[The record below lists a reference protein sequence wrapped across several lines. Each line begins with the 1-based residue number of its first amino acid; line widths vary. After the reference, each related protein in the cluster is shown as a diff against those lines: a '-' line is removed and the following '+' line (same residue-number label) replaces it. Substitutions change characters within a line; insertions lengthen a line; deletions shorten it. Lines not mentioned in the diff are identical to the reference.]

1 MSPPENSRVTAAF
14 GALVLAQA
22 AHSTEESIWRL
33 WESFPPARFVAG
45 LVSDNLRHGFVFL
58 NVCIVAFGV
67 WCYFWPVRRRWSIA
81 PAIVWGWAVIETMNG
96 VVHPAWSVIQRGYTP
111 GVVTAVILLFPLAL
125 YLAKELLASA
135 AREES
140 RRRG

>member
-45 LVSDNLRHGFVFL
+45 LASSDLQRGFISI
-58 NVCIVAFGV
+58 NICIVACGV
-67 WCYFWPVRRRWSIA
+67 WCYFWPVRRQWSVA
-81 PAIVWGWAVIETMNG
+81 GAILWGWIVVETING
-96 VVHPAWSVIQRGYTP
+96 IVHPVWSLIQGGYTP
-111 GVVTAVILLFPLAL
+111 GVVTALILSPLAL
-125 YLAKELLASA
+125 YLARQVLASSA
-135 AREES
+135 HEES
-140 RRRG
+140 RRPG